1 MLHAQVTL
9 NLNVKHPISQGIVWL
24 VILNPVTKFALGSSC
39 VCVCV
44 CACVCVCVCVRAC
57 VHAWAWRACVHA

>member
-39 VCVCV
+39 VCVRV